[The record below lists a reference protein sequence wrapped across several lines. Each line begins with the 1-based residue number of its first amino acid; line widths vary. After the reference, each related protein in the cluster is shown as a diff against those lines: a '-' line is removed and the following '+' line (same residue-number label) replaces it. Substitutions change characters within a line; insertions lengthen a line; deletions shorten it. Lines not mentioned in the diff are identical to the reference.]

1 SDQGFFIIPGQVFK
15 SRAVYSSG
23 QLLSRVSGGM
33 VLSKDE
39 TISLSVPLNA
49 LKEDAA
55 IQINGL
61 SPLAAPPVNANRR
74 LLAATDIQPAGLEF
88 LFPATIKMPLLRK
101 QKPGSSIPLESLT
114 GSDNQYIPNGRTAI
128 IASDGMS
135 ASASISRPGSFV
147 LTSEKPVVSV
157 TPSKITVAVGE
168 PVQFSASVSGNG
180 IEDVEW
186 SVDGIPGGTA
196 LTGRIRPDGLYT
208 APRRI
213 PLLGSVSVKAVS
225 VDDPTSS
232 FEAQVTI
239 FKRTD
244 RPDGPDMPEAP
255 DPIVAPTVSAGPNQT
270 ITLPSSAS
278 LSGTVT
284 DPCLPNCTVTVRWS
298 MASGPG
304 TVTFGNAAALSTTAA
319 FSTAGTYVLQ
329 LTASVGTLSSS
340 ANVTIIVNPT
350 QVTPP
355 PPPPP
360 TTGISFSVMST
371 ALNMQGQTNWSL
383 YYGGDAPE
391 GAYNG
396 WLYQAQTL
404 TGTVQLPQQLQPGTY
419 YVFFY
424 GYCYDSAMTIQ
435 AAIGGGFGTGTVLND
450 RDANK

>member
-157 TPSKITVAVGE
+157 TPSKITVEIGQ

-196 LTGRIRPDGLYT
+196 STGRIRPDGLYT

-213 PLLGSVSVKAVS
+213 PPLGSVSVKAVS

-239 FKRTD
+239 FRRTD
-244 RPDGPDMPEAP
+244 RPDGPDMPAAP

-304 TVTFGNAAALSTTAA
+304 TVTFANAAALNTTAA

-329 LTASVGTLSSS
+329 LTASDGTLSSS
-340 ANVTIIVNPT
+340 STTTRVVNSSCGVAVSGTVTLTANVTSTVGIAGVQFTLDGTNFGPNLTTAPYSLPWNTATVPNGCHVITAVATDTLGNKGSATISAAVSNP
-350 QVTPP
+350 
-355 PPPPP
+355 
-360 TTGISFSVMST
+360 
-371 ALNMQGQTNWSL
+371 
-383 YYGGDAPE
+383 
-391 GAYNG
+391 
-396 WLYQAQTL
+396 
-404 TGTVQLPQQLQPGTY
+404 
-419 YVFFY
+419 
-424 GYCYDSAMTIQ
+424 
-435 AAIGGGFGTGTVLND
+435 
-450 RDANK
+450 